1 MGVHEVTK
9 EEIQQLTE
17 EVTSK
22 WLDLPVLER
31 NKIWLPTLIKKSL
44 EAAETT
50 N

>member
-22 WLDLPVLER
+22 CLDVLVLVI